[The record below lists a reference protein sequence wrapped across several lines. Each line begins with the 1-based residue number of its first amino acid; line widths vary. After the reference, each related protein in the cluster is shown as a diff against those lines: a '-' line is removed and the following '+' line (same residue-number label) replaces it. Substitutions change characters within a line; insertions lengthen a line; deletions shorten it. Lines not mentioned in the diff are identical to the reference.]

1 MRALGVSQWRF
12 ASWFAK
18 AISWFD
24 GKMLLYILTTAYIH
38 MSSWNELFAT
48 AHRINCVMWVC
59 AWVHAYVST
68 SRRPTVLSSQATSFV
83 YFGFGNCENKQD
95 TRHIY
100 SKTTNIL
107 NELIPK
113 LWKLQCIWKE
123 NIYSLIYDD
132 RLKLFNCNVMFHNWL
147 VKLTLCIAI
156 ETFLSC
162 VNL

>member
-1 MRALGVSQWRF
+1 
-12 ASWFAK
+12 
-18 AISWFD
+18 
-24 GKMLLYILTTAYIH
+24 
-38 MSSWNELFAT
+38 MSVNEELFHDSRKRFPNSMARCYYIFWLLLIFICQVEMSFLAM

-83 YFGFGNCENKQD
+83 YFDFGNCENKQD

-123 NIYSLIYDD
+123 NIYSLIYDE